1 MFLNKKEFTYGGNS
15 VALYELSALQRIEYF
30 DFLVEQSEKNDDIEK
45 VEGVK
50 KTALIIRANTESN
63 AWLVSHSLA
72 HGGSGDVELIYN
84 DVLST
89 WNPEALAL
97 AAKEVLV
104 ISGMAQVESAENENI
119 HSDAQEES
127 LEK

>member
-1 MFLNKKEFTYGGNS
+1 MFLKKKEFTYGGNS

-50 KTALIIRANTESN
+50 KTALIIRVNTESN
-63 AWLVSHSLA
+63 AWLVSRSLA
-72 HGGSGDVELIYN
+72 HGGSDDVEQIYN
-84 DVLST
+84 DVLSS
-89 WNPEALAL
+89 WNPEALGL

-104 ISGMAQVESAENENI
+104 ISEMAQVESAENENI
-119 HSDAQEES
+119 QSDAQEES

>member
-1 MFLNKKEFTYGGNS
+1 MFLKKKEFTYGDNS
-15 VALYELSALQRIEYF
+15 IALYELSALQRIEYF

-63 AWLVSHSLA
+63 VWLVSRSLA
-72 HGGSGDVELIYN
+72 HGGSDDVEQIYN

-89 WNPEALAL
+89 WNPEALGL

-104 ISGMAQVESAENENI
+104 ISGMAQTENTENENI

>member
-1 MFLNKKEFTYGGNS
+1 MFLKKKEFTYGGES
-15 VALYELSALQRIEYF
+15 IALYELSALQRIEYF

-63 AWLVSHSLA
+63 AWLVSRSLA
-72 HGGSGDVELIYN
+72 HGCSDDVEQIYN

-89 WNPEALAL
+89 WNPEALGL

-104 ISGMAQVESAENENI
+104 ISGMAQVEGAENENI
-119 HSDAQEES
+119 QSDAQEES

>member
-1 MFLNKKEFTYGGNS
+1 MFLKKKEFTYSDNTIE
-15 VALYELSALQRIEYF
+15 LFELSALQRIEYF
-30 DFLVEQSEKNDDIEK
+30 DFLVEQFQKNEDVEKA
-45 VEGVK
+45 EGIK

-63 AWLVSHSLA
+63 AWLVSRSLA
-72 HGGSGDVELIYN
+72 HGGSNDVEKIYN

-104 ISGMAQVESAENENI
+104 ISGMAQTENTENENI

>member
-1 MFLNKKEFTYGGNS
+1 MFLKKKEFTYGGNS

-50 KTALIIRANTESN
+50 KTALIIRVNTESN
-63 AWLVSHSLA
+63 VWLVSRSLA
-72 HGGSGDVELIYN
+72 HGGSDDVEQIYN
-84 DVLST
+84 DVLSS
-89 WNPEALAL
+89 WNPEALGL

-104 ISGMAQVESAENENI
+104 ISGMAPVESAENENI
-119 HSDAQEES
+119 QSDAQEES

>member
-1 MFLNKKEFTYGGNS
+1 MFLKKKEFTYGGNS

-30 DFLVEQSEKNDDIEK
+30 DFLVEQAEKNDDIEK

-63 AWLVSHSLA
+63 AWLVSRSLA
-72 HGGSGDVELIYN
+72 HGGSDDVEQIYN

-89 WNPEALAL
+89 WNPEALGL

-104 ISGMAQVESAENENI
+104 ISGMAQTENTENENI

>member
-1 MFLNKKEFTYGGNS
+1 MFLKKKEFTYGGES
-15 VALYELSALQRIEYF
+15 IALYELSALQRIEYF

-63 AWLVSHSLA
+63 TWLVSRSLA
-72 HGGSGDVELIYN
+72 HGCSDDVEQIYN

-89 WNPEALAL
+89 WNPEALGL

-104 ISGMAQVESAENENI
+104 ISGMAQVEGAENENI
-119 HSDAQEES
+119 QSDAQEES

>member
-1 MFLNKKEFTYGGNS
+1 MFLKKKEFTYGDNS
-15 VALYELSALQRIEYF
+15 IVLYELSALQRIEYF

-63 AWLVSHSLA
+63 AWLVSRSLA
-72 HGGSGDVELIYN
+72 HGGSSDVRQIYN

-89 WNPEALAL
+89 WNPEALGL
-97 AAKEVLV
+97 AAKEVLM
-104 ISGMAQVESAENENI
+104 ISGMAQTENTENENI
-119 HSDAQEES
+119 QSDAQEES

>member
-1 MFLNKKEFTYGGNS
+1 MFLKKKEFTYGGNS

-50 KTALIIRANTESN
+50 KTALIIRVNTESN
-63 AWLVSHSLA
+63 AWLVSRSLA
-72 HGGSGDVELIYN
+72 HGESDDVEQIYN
-84 DVLST
+84 DVLSS
-89 WNPEALAL
+89 WNPEALGL

-104 ISGMAQVESAENENI
+104 ISGMAQVERAENENI
-119 HSDAQEES
+119 QSDAQEES

>member
-1 MFLNKKEFTYGGNS
+1 MFLKKKEFIYGDNS
-15 VALYELSALQRIEYF
+15 IALYELSALQRIEYF

-50 KTALIIRANTESN
+50 RTALIIRANTESN
-63 AWLVSHSLA
+63 AWLVSRSLA
-72 HGGSGDVELIYN
+72 HGGSDDVEQIYN

-89 WNPEALAL
+89 WNPEALGL
-97 AAKEVLV
+97 AAKEVLM
-104 ISGMAQVESAENENI
+104 ISGMAQTENTENEHI
-119 HSDAQEES
+119 QSDAQEES